1 MSLNTIDFSQPT
13 QALVEAQSLNQEI
26 SKKSQEI
33 TIVLQHL
40 QEEQSQPSSERI
52 NKRYRGF

>member
-40 QEEQSQPSSERI
+40 QEEQSQSSSERI